1 MRFSSQSSE
10 HFIQTTAT
18 AREALKRL
26 DQLPDNE
33 IRTLFVMQG
42 DRMVGT
48 LTDGDI
54 RRGLL
59 SDREISESVSLY
71 MNANFKSLKKNEISP
86 EVLKK
91 FRAADIY
98 FLPVLNEQ
106 AEVVQVINLKSLRTV
121 IPAAALIMA
130 GGRGERLR
138 PLTDSLPKPMLK
150 VGDKPIIETNIER
163 LASFGIKKFYIS
175 VKYLGEKIID
185 HLGDGSHRG
194 ISITY
199 LREEIQLGTLGAC
212 SMISD
217 LDYEQ
222 LVVMNADILTNID
235 FEDFFNYYQDKN
247 ALMCAASIPYNVNIP
262 YGIMK
267 MDDKDCVT
275 GLVEKPTYTYYAN
288 AGIYLLRKELI
299 SRIPKNKLFNA
310 TDLMQ
315 QLIDE
320 CQRLVHYPILQYWL
334 DIGKYEDYVLDIGK
348 YEDYVRAQEDYKHI
362 NF

>member
-1 MRFSSQSSE
+1 METINQYKS
-10 HFIQTTAT
+10 HYIPITAT
-18 AREALKRL
+18 AREALKIL

-33 IRTLFVMQG
+33 IRTLFVLDG
-42 DRMVGT
+42 SKLVGT

-59 SDREISESVSLY
+59 VDREISENISLY
-71 MNANFKSLKKNEISP
+71 MNKNFKSLQKNNVTPEI
-86 EVLKK
+86 LAN
-91 FRAADIY
+91 FRKQEIW
-98 FLPVLNEQ
+98 FLPVLNENN
-106 AEVVQVINLKSLRTV
+106 EVESIVNLKTTRTI

-150 VGDKPIIETNIER
+150 VGDKPIIEWNIDR
-163 LASFGIKKFYIS
+163 LRQYGVKKFYIS

-185 HLGDGSHRG
+185 YFGDGGSKN
-194 ISITY
+194 ISIEY
-199 LREEIQLGTLGAC
+199 IHEEEPLGTLGAC
-212 SMISD
+212 SLIKNLGYDQLLVMNSD
-217 LDYEQ
+217 L
-222 LVVMNADILTNID
+222 LTNID
-235 FEDFFNYYQDKN
+235 FEDFYNYYQAKN
-247 ALMCAASIPYNVNIP
+247 ALMCMASIPYNVNIP
-262 YGIMK
+262 YGVMK

-288 AGIYLLRKELI
+288 AGIYLLHKDLI
-299 SRIPKNKLFNA
+299 AKIPKDVVYNA

-320 CQRLVHYPILQYWL
+320 CERLVHYPILQYWL
-334 DIGKYEDYVLDIGK
+334 DIGKYEDYI
-348 YEDYVRAQEDYKHI
+348 RAQQDHKHI